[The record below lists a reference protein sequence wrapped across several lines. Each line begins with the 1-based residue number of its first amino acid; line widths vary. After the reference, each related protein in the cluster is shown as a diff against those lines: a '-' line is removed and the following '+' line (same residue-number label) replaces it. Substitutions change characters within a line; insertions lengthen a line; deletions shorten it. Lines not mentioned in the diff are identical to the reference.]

1 MEHVGGGSVQ
11 TFLEKN
17 APLDEKLIWRVARDT
32 LAGLIYLHEAG
43 IMHLDVPAPAT
54 CRSSLT
60 IVVQIKPENLLF
72 TANNEVIKICDFGTS
87 TLSSSIK
94 QAK

>member
-43 IMHLDVPAPAT
+43 IMHLDVPCP
-54 CRSSLT
+54 C
-60 IVVQIKPENLLF
+60 NLP
-72 TANNEVIKICDFGTS
+72 I
-87 TLSSSIK
+87 LSDR
-94 QAK
+94 